1 MRWRGKRIKL
11 FPICTDEKLQ
21 VKGNPLVQ
29 DLATCTVPHQ
39 LKATVVSVGCNS
51 RLIIH
56 KKNTG
61 NVPSSSRTCIHG
73 SLSRSFFKKCL
84 WFCTFQTKLEEN
96 GKHVFC
102 HCNPSEPTFSPGAG
116 CHFRVWLF
124 FGTAGRLACHKW
136 LWMVRAS
143 TLTDMVLAGITLN
156 CFLSELYL

>member
-1 MRWRGKRIKL
+1 MRWKGERIKL
-11 FPICTDEKLQ
+11 FPICTEEKLQ

-29 DLATCTVPHQ
+29 DLATCTVPRQ
-39 LKATVVSVGCNS
+39 LKATVVSIGCNS

-56 KKNTG
+56 KKTLATFLH
-61 NVPSSSRTCIHG
+61 PQDLCIHG
-73 SLSRSFFKKCL
+73 YLSRSFLKNVYGSAFH
-84 WFCTFQTKLEEN
+84 TKPEEN
-96 GKHVFC
+96 GKHVFFQ
-102 HCNPSEPTFSPGAG
+102 CNPSEPTFSPAGG
-116 CHFRVWLF
+116 CHFLVWLF

>member
-39 LKATVVSVGCNS
+39 LKATVVSIGCNS
-51 RLIIH
+51 RLITH
-56 KKNTG
+56 KK
-61 NVPSSSRTCIHG
+61 HWQ
-73 SLSRSFFKKCL
+73 RSFILNNSHPRLSVPKPLKKCL
-84 WFCTFQTKLEEN
+84 WFCTFHSKLEEN
-96 GKHVFC
+96 GKHVLS
-102 HCNPSEPTFSPGAG
+102 HCNPSEPALSPGAG
-116 CHFRVWLF
+116 CHFLVWLF

>member
-39 LKATVVSVGCNS
+39 LKAAVVSIGCNS
-51 RLIIH
+51 RLIIR
-56 KKNTG
+56 KK
-61 NVPSSSRTCIHG
+61 HWQ
-73 SLSRSFFKKCL
+73 RSFILKNLHPRFSVTKLLKKCL
-84 WFCTFQTKLEEN
+84 WFCTFHTKPEEN
-96 GKHVFC
+96 GKHVLPQ
-102 HCNPSEPTFSPGAG
+102 CNPSEPTFSPGAG